1 MPCKGS
7 PGKNEGVACCLL
19 WCAPTVHTRCLNFRG
34 RATLRSYTVNTKIQ
48 ILALDYRYSIL
59 LILFKHCLFFLLVS
73 STGTTTSFAR
83 STLYFI
89 VLRGKK
95 KNQIFSRRDFPPS
108 DPYFTFEPVVPI
120 ALLPP
125 SFPNMPTV
133 SVTTV

>member
-1 MPCKGS
+1 MSCKGS
-7 PGKNEGVACCLL
+7 PGKNEGVTCCLL
-19 WCAPTVHTRCLNFRG
+19 WCAPTVHTRCLNFRD

-59 LILFKHCLFFLLVS
+59 LILSKHCLFFLLVS

-95 KNQIFSRRDFPPS
+95 KQIFSGRDFPHQVL
-108 DPYFTFEPVVPI
+108 T
-120 ALLPP
+120 LLLSQLYQWPCYLLA
-125 SFPNMPTV
+125 FPTCQLFL
-133 SVTTV
+133 